1 MSAPNV
7 TKEENEVFGE
17 TPMPIRQT
25 QYAKKIV
32 AKDSKTTVN
41 GLVEALAWKF
51 GKCILK
57 RETLKKIAK

>member
-1 MSAPNV
+1 MGAPNV
-7 TKEENEVFGE
+7 TQEENETFGE
-17 TPMPIRQT
+17 YPMPIRQM

-41 GLVEALAWKF
+41 GLVESLAWKF

-57 RETLKKIAK
+57 RETLKKIVG